1 MKTIDLLRFTLKNIV
16 NSRIKGVLCA
26 LSVCVGIS
34 SVCLVMEIG
43 SNAENQIQR
52 ELSQISTGILNISP
66 VYGAISNTVL
76 KEISN
81 TPEVKAYM
89 PYIFEYGHYYVK
101 NTTNTSVICGI
112 TEKIPEIFNIE
123 LYHGR
128 LPTQG
133 EIANGAR
140 VALVDDL
147 MANKIYKRTNIV
159 GKQIQIAV
167 NGFYEKYQVIG
178 VISSQKAGIEGMIG
192 QSLPD
197 LLYIPYTAINNAF
210 GENKLQNVA
219 ISCFDV
225 VNPAEASQ
233 KLVRNLN
240 TSPLTEGKYTVENI
254 SNYTDSILHITGIV
268 ALLVSAIAAISVV
281 VGGIGIM
288 NSLVASVESRK
299 NEIGIYI
306 ALGARP
312 REILLSFILEAV
324 LISVIGS
331 VFGIGISSAAILMAN
346 KLIAIPLT
354 INYSNVIIS
363 FFGAIL
369 CGAIFGYM
377 PAKKASQLNPI
388 DAIRLE

>member
-1 MKTIDLLRFTLKNIV
+1 MKTIDLLRFTLKNIA

-43 SNAENQIQR
+43 SNAESQIQQ
-52 ELSQISTGILNISP
+52 ELSQISTGILNVSP
-66 VYGAISNTVL
+66 ASGAISNTVL

-81 TPEVKAYM
+81 APEIKAYM

-128 LPTQG
+128 LPTPS
-133 EIANGAR
+133 EISNGTR

-178 VISSQKAGIEGMIG
+178 VISSQKAGIESMLG

-219 ISCFDV
+219 ISCFESVD
-225 VNPAEASQ
+225 PTEASQ

-240 TSPLTEGKYTVENI
+240 TSPLAEGKYTAENI
-254 SNYTDSILHITGIV
+254 SNYTDSILRITGIV
-268 ALLVSAIAAISVV
+268 ALLVSAIAAISVL

-331 VFGIGISSAAILMAN
+331 VFGIGISSAVILLAN
-346 KLIAIPLT
+346 KLITIPLT
-354 INYSNVIIS
+354 INYSNIIIS

-369 CGAIFGYM
+369 IGAIFGYM